1 VKEGKGGGGG
11 SRVRCVISTAPS
23 VAVDATSN
31 AMPHRYGREAKEAPG
46 AASGKLEIGGV
57 D

>member
-1 VKEGKGGGGG
+1 M
-11 SRVRCVISTAPS
+11 RCVITTASS
-23 VAVDATSN
+23 VAVDATSD
-31 AMPHRYGREAKEAPG
+31 AMSHRYGREAKEAHG